1 MTGPRRL
8 LLISY
13 AFPPVGGAGVQ
24 RAVKFVKYLPDHGW
38 RATVLTAVNPSVPV
52 LDGSL
57 ADDLPPG
64 TEVRRART
72 FEPGYAMKAAV
83 SAGDG
88 KAAVGGPRRALKG
101 LARRLAN
108 LALQPD
114 PQVLWMPGALAEG
127 RRILRE
133 APHDAIMATGP
144 PFSTFLTAARLSK
157 ASGLPLL
164 LDYRDEWGISNAY
177 LENKRIG
184 RASLAVQARMQRA
197 VIRRARALV
206 ATTGPSA
213 EELDRLRASAGGTA
227 RVACIYNGFDP
238 DDFAEPTVSTPAD
251 PARYRLAYVG
261 TLWNLT
267 DVGPLVDA
275 VLDLS
280 RRRPDL
286 AAGLDLAFA
295 GRRTAA
301 QEAQLARLEGSPCH
315 LELHPYLDH
324 ARALDL
330 ARSADSLLVLL
341 SDVPE
346 AGRVV
351 PAKVFESMAA
361 RLPILA
367 IAPRGEAWDLLE
379 GHPAAGRFEPADVAG
394 IADYLASAVVR
405 KRSGVAHDFRG
416 YDASC
421 YDRRR
426 LTGQLA
432 GLLDAITP

>member
-1 MTGPRRL
+1 MMEPKRVL
-8 LLISY
+8 LLSY
-13 AFPPVGGAGVQ
+13 QFPPVGGAGVQ

-38 RATVLTAVNPSVPV
+38 RATVLTVANPSVPV
-52 LDGSL
+52 LDDSL
-57 ADDLPPG
+57 MADLPSG

-72 FEPGYAMKAAV
+72 LEPGYAMKAAV

-88 KAAVGGPRRALKG
+88 GAGGLRQQLKG
-101 LARRLAN
+101 LARRLVN

-133 APHDAIMATGP
+133 TPHQAIMATGP
-144 PFSTFLTAARLSK
+144 PFSSFLTAAKLSRI
-157 ASGLPLL
+157 SGLPLL
-164 LDYRDEWGISNAY
+164 LDYRDEWGISNTY

-184 RASLAVQARMQRA
+184 RVSLSIQSRMQRG
-197 VIRRARALV
+197 VIRQARAIV

-213 EELDRLRASAGGTA
+213 AELDRLRIAAGGTA

-238 DDFAEPTVSTPAD
+238 DDFTEATPTTAPD
-251 PARYRLAYVG
+251 RYRLAYVG
-261 TLWNLT
+261 TLWNLC

-275 VLDLS
+275 ILNLS

-286 AAGLDLAFA
+286 ASGLELAFA
-295 GRRTAA
+295 GRRTAG
-301 QEAQLARLEGSPCH
+301 QDAQLARLDGLPCR
-315 LELHPYLDH
+315 LELHAYIDH
-324 ARALDL
+324 KRAVAL

-361 RLPILA
+361 RVPILV
-367 IAPRGEAWDLLE
+367 IAPKGEVWDLLE
-379 GHPAAGRFEPADVAG
+379 GHPAAGRFEPSDVSG
-394 IADYLASAVVR
+394 IADYLGSAVDR
-405 KRSGVAHDFRG
+405 KRNGEAASFQG
-416 YDASC
+416 YDPSC

-426 LTGQLA
+426 LTAQLA
-432 GLLDAITP
+432 GLLDEIAI